1 MELSKLSFYFG
12 RLVLAR
18 SLTVVEVRCVLVLLV
33 LKLLLLPKLALL
45 QVLLLAGGLGN
56 WLQLLHLQGVDLK
69 QAARGGLERD
79 KLLR

>member
-1 MELSKLSFYFG
+1 MSFYFG

>member
-1 MELSKLSFYFG
+1 
-12 RLVLAR
+12 LVLAR

>member
-1 MELSKLSFYFG
+1 LSFYFG